1 MLNFSIYFS
10 YRILIKT
17 VLSDALLTFYSL
29 DQSKVIASDFWV
41 IRFWLL
47 AKNQVKIIWWDPGDA
62 ETQLRE
68 HISLAENFRSSGSE
82 NSSGLLHLPVAQ
94 IYTALLITHLPGIF
108 MFAGVVKG
116 MQGDTVEMP
125 LDNS

>member
-41 IRFWLL
+41 IRYWLL

-62 ETQLRE
+62 ETQSYENITCRKFLILRVWKQLRAIALARGADL
-68 HISLAENFRSSGSE
+68 HCASDHTFSGDSSL
-82 NSSGLLHLPVAQ
+82 
-94 IYTALLITHLPGIF
+94 
-108 MFAGVVKG
+108 
-116 MQGDTVEMP
+116 TV
-125 LDNS
+125 